1 MDYSGRVAE
10 IGVGMHE
17 PHGAKTLNELADY
30 WADTKPDHIG
40 YRFEG
45 RETSFSDFR
54 NTTVRLSRALRAAGI
69 RKGDR
74 IAWIG
79 KNSDRY
85 FTLLFAAARASAVTV
100 PIGWRLSPKEMA
112 FILEDAGAVAVVA
125 SPEFVEL
132 ARELAAGIPAIRWV
146 LASEQ
151 GCGIASP
158 EEFMAENINA
168 PELDTLPQPDDAL
181 VQLYTSGTTGNPK
194 GVVLTHDNFL
204 KNAGEELPDTPSWD
218 IWEEHEA
225 GLQVM
230 PIAHI
235 AGTGY
240 GIMPMNRGVSCN
252 IVAEFNPGEIL
263 DLIHSKQLT
272 RFFLVPAALQ
282 MLINDPKTE
291 QTDTSGVVQ
300 INYGASPMPLQLLRD
315 CMKAFPNAG
324 FCQFYGMTETTGTI
338 IVLEPDDHDPDGNE
352 KMRSAGRPLPG
363 IEVKIV
369 DETGNEVG
377 VREVGEIC
385 TRSNANMAHYWKQ
398 PEKTAETVDKDGWLR
413 TGDAAYRDTE
423 GYIYIHDRM
432 KDMIITGGE
441 NVYPAEVENAL
452 YEHPSVSEAAV
463 IGIPDEKWGEAVK
476 AIVVP
481 KPNQEIDEE
490 HVIGFVRE
498 RIAGFKAPKS
508 VDVIE
513 IMPRNASGKI
523 LRKDLRAPY
532 WAGKDRQVN

>member
-1 MDYSGRVAE
+1 MR
-10 IGVGMHE
+10 E
-17 PHGAKTLNELADY
+17 PHDATTLNELADY
-30 WADTKPDHIG
+30 WAGERPDHIG

-54 NTTVRLSRALRAAGI
+54 DDTVQLSRALRAAGI
-69 RKGDR
+69 EKDDR

-85 FTLLFAAARASAVTV
+85 FTLLFGAARAGAVTV
-100 PIGWRLSPKEMA
+100 PIGWRLAPAEMA
-112 FILEDAGAVAVVA
+112 YILKDSETVALVA
-125 SPEFVEL
+125 SPEFAEL
-132 ARELAAGIPAIRWV
+132 AQKLAAENPAIKWV
-146 LASEQ
+146 LASETD
-151 GCGIASP
+151 CGVASP
-158 EEFMAENINA
+158 EEFMAEHGDASELEALPA
-168 PELDTLPQPDDAL
+168 PQDSL

-194 GVVLTHDNFL
+194 GVVLSHGNFL
-204 KNAGEELPDTPSWD
+204 KNDGGNRPETPDWD
-218 IWEEHEA
+218 VWDDDEA

-240 GIMPMNRGVSCN
+240 GIAPLNHGVSCN
-252 IVAEFNPGEIL
+252 IVADFNAGEIL
-263 DLIHSKQLT
+263 DLIHNRQLT

-282 MLINDPKTE
+282 MLITDPKAAE
-291 QTDTSGVVQ
+291 TDTSGVVQ

-338 IVLEPDDHDPDGNE
+338 IVLPPEDHDPAGNE
-352 KMRSAGRPLPG
+352 RMRSAGKPLPG
-363 IEVKIV
+363 VEVRIV
-369 DETGNEVG
+369 DEHGKEVG

-385 TRSNANMAHYWKQ
+385 TRSNANMAQYFKQ
-398 PEKTAETVDKDGWLR
+398 PEKTAETVDDEGWLR
-413 TGDAAYRDTE
+413 TGDAAYRDE
-423 GYIYIHDRM
+423 DGYVYIHDRM

-452 YEHPSVSEAAV
+452 YEHPAVSEAAV

-476 AIVVP
+476 AIIVT
-481 KPNQEIDEE
+481 KPDQEIDEDQ
-490 HVIGFVRE
+490 VITFVRE
-498 RIAGFKAPKS
+498 RIAGFKTPKT
-508 VDVIE
+508 VDVIAA
-513 IMPRNASGKI
+513 MPRNASGKI

-532 WAGKDRQVN
+532 WEGKDRQVN

>member
-1 MDYSGRVAE
+1 
-10 IGVGMHE
+10 MHE
-17 PHGAKTLNELADY
+17 PHTARTLNQLADY

-45 RETSFSDFR
+45 RETSFADFR
-54 NTTVRLSRALRAAGI
+54 DTTVNLSRALRAAGI
-69 RKGDR
+69 GKGDR

-85 FTLLFAAARASAVTV
+85 FALLFGAARASAVTV
-100 PIGWRLSPKEMA
+100 PIGWRLAPKEMA
-112 FILEDAGAVAVVA
+112 FILEDSGAVALVA
-125 SPEFVEL
+125 TPEFAEL
-132 ARELAAGIPAIRWV
+132 AQQLADEIPAIQWV
-146 LASEQ
+146 LASEPG
-151 GCGIASP
+151 GCDIDSP
-158 EEFMAENINA
+158 EDFMAKYGDA
-168 PELDTLPQPDDAL
+168 PELEALPSSDDAL

-194 GVVLTHDNFL
+194 GVVLSHGNFFKDN
-204 KNAGEELPDTPSWD
+204 GEARREIPDWD
-218 IWEEHEA
+218 IWDEHEA

-240 GIMPMNRGVSCN
+240 GISPMNRGVSCN
-252 IVAEFNPGEIL
+252 IVAEFNPDEIL
-263 DLIHSKQLT
+263 DLIHHKQLT

-282 MLINDPKTE
+282 MLISVPKAQE
-291 QTDTSGVVQ
+291 IDTSGVVQ

-338 IVLEPDDHDPDGNE
+338 VVLPPEDHDPDGNE
-352 KMRSAGRPLPG
+352 RMRSAGKPVPG
-363 IEVKIV
+363 VEVKIV
-369 DETGNEVG
+369 DENGEEVG
-377 VREVGEIC
+377 VREVGEIV
-385 TRSNANMAHYWKQ
+385 TRSGSNMAHYFKQ
-398 PEKTAETVDKDGWLR
+398 PEKTAETVDADGWLY
-413 TGDAAYRDTE
+413 TGDAAYRDE
-423 GYIYIHDRM
+423 DGYIYIHDRM

-452 YEHPSVSEAAV
+452 YEHPAVSEAAV
-463 IGIPDEKWGEAVK
+463 IGVPDEKWGEAVK

-481 KPNQEIDEE
+481 KSDQAIDED
-490 HVIGFVRE
+490 HVIAFCRE
-498 RIAGFKAPKS
+498 RIAGFKTPKS

-513 IMPRNASGKI
+513 VMPRNASGKI

-532 WAGKDRQVN
+532 WEGKDRQVN

>member
-1 MDYSGRVAE
+1 
-10 IGVGMHE
+10 MHE
-17 PHGAKTLNELADY
+17 PHGAKTLNELAEY
-30 WADTKPDHIG
+30 WAETKPDHIG

-54 NTTVRLSRALRAAGI
+54 DTTVRLSRALKAAGI

-74 IAWIG
+74 IAWVG

-85 FTLLFAAARASAVTV
+85 FMLLFAAARAGAVTV
-100 PIGWRLSPKEMA
+100 PIGWRLAPKEMA

-125 SPEFVEL
+125 SPEFVQL
-132 ARELAAGIPAIRWV
+132 ARDLAADIPAIQWV

-158 EEFMAENINA
+158 EDFMAEHGDA
-168 PELDTLPQPDDAL
+168 PELETLPQPEDAL

-204 KNAGEELPDTPSWD
+204 KNAGSEQPEVPYWD
-218 IWEEHEA
+218 IWEDHEA

-240 GIMPMNRGVSCN
+240 GISPMNRGISCN
-252 IVAEFNPGEIL
+252 ILAEFDPGAIL
-263 DLIHSKQLT
+263 DLIHKKQLT

-282 MLINDPKTE
+282 MLINDPKAAE
-291 QTDTSGVVQ
+291 TDTSGVVQ

-315 CMKAFPNAG
+315 CMKVFPNAG

-338 IVLEPDDHDPDGNE
+338 VVLEPDDHDPEGNE

-363 IEVKIV
+363 VEVKIL

-377 VREVGEIC
+377 VGEVGEIC

-413 TGDAAYRDTE
+413 TGDAAYRDAD

-452 YEHPSVSEAAV
+452 YEHPAVSEAAV

-476 AIVVP
+476 AIVVS
-481 KPNQEIDEE
+481 KPNQEIDEK
-490 HVIGFVRE
+490 HVISFVRE
-498 RIAGFKAPKS
+498 RIAGFKTPKS
-508 VDVIE
+508 IDVID

-532 WAGKDRQVN
+532 WTGKERQVN

>member
-1 MDYSGRVAE
+1 
-10 IGVGMHE
+10 MHE
-17 PHGAKTLNELADY
+17 PHDAETLNELADY
-30 WADTKPDHIG
+30 WADRKPDHIG

-45 RETSFSDFR
+45 RETTFAEFR
-54 NTTVRLSRALRAAGI
+54 DTTVRLSRALRAAGI
-69 RKGDR
+69 GKGDR

-85 FTLLFAAARASAVTV
+85 FALLFGAARAGAVTV
-100 PIGWRLSPKEMA
+100 PIGWRLAPKEMA
-112 FILEDAGAVAVVA
+112 FILEDSGAVALVA
-125 SPEFVEL
+125 SPEFAEL
-132 ARELAAGIPAIRWV
+132 AQELAADIPAIQWV
-146 LASEQ
+146 LASEP
-151 GCGIASP
+151 GCGIDSP
-158 EEFMAENINA
+158 EDFMEKYGDA
-168 PELDTLPQPDDAL
+168 PELEELPKGSDPL

-194 GVVLTHDNFL
+194 GVVLTQGNFL
-204 KNAGEELPDTPSWD
+204 KNSDGNRPEIPHWDVWGED
-218 IWEEHEA
+218 EA

-230 PIAHI
+230 PVAHI

-240 GIMPMNRGVSCN
+240 GIAPLNRGVSCN

-263 DLIHSKQLT
+263 DLIHNRHLT

-282 MLINDPKTE
+282 MLITDPKAAE
-291 QTDTSGVVQ
+291 TDTSGVVQ

-338 IVLEPDDHDPDGNE
+338 VVLPPEDHDPEGNE
-352 KMRSAGRPLPG
+352 RMRSAGKPLPG

-369 DETGNEVG
+369 DENGEEVG

-385 TRSNANMAHYWKQ
+385 TRSNANMAHYFKQ
-398 PEKTAETVDKDGWLR
+398 PDKTAETVDDDGWLR
-413 TGDAAYRDTE
+413 TGDAAYRDE
-423 GYIYIHDRM
+423 DGYIYIHDRM

-452 YEHPSVSEAAV
+452 YEHPHVSEAAV

-481 KPNQEIDEE
+481 KPNQEVDEA
-490 HVIGFVRE
+490 HVISFVRE
-498 RIAGFKAPKS
+498 RIAGFKTPKS
-508 VDVIE
+508 VDVIAE
-513 IMPRNASGKI
+513 MPRNASGKI

-532 WAGKDRQVN
+532 WEGKDRQVN

>member
-1 MDYSGRVAE
+1 
-10 IGVGMHE
+10 MHE

-54 NTTVRLSRALRAAGI
+54 NNIANLSKALRASGI
-69 RKGDR
+69 SKDDR

-85 FTLLFAAARASAVTV
+85 FTLLFGAGRAGAVTV
-100 PIGWRLSPKEMA
+100 PIGWRLAPAEMA
-112 FILEDAGAVAVVA
+112 FILKDSEAVAVVA
-125 SPEFVEL
+125 SPEFADL
-132 ARELAAGIPAIRWV
+132 AKTLAADIPAIKWV

-151 GCGIASP
+151 GCEIEGP
-158 EEFMAENINA
+158 EEFMARHRDA
-168 PELDTLPQPDDAL
+168 PELDALPHHGDAL

-194 GVVLTHDNFL
+194 GVVLTQDNFM
-204 KNAGEELPDTPSWD
+204 KNADDNIQEEMPDWDVWGEG
-218 IWEEHEA
+218 EA

-240 GIMPMNRGVSCN
+240 GITPMNRGIPCN
-252 IVAEFNPGEIL
+252 IIAEFNSSEIL
-263 DLIHSKQLT
+263 DLVHNKQLT

-282 MLINDPKTE
+282 ILITDPKAKE
-291 QTDTSGVVQ
+291 IDTSGVLQ
-300 INYGASPMPLQLLRD
+300 ISYGASPMPLQLLRD

-324 FCQFYGMTETTGTI
+324 FVQIYGMTETTGTI
-338 IVLEPDDHDPDGNE
+338 VVLPPDDHDPEGNE
-352 KMRSAGRPLPG
+352 KMRSAGKPVPG
-363 IEVKIV
+363 VEVKII
-369 DETGNEVG
+369 DENGKELGVG
-377 VREVGEIC
+377 EVGEIC
-385 TRSNANMAHYWKQ
+385 TRSSANMVHYWKQ

-413 TGDAAYRDTE
+413 TGDAAYRDAD

-452 YEHPSVSEAAV
+452 YEHPAVSEAAV

-476 AIVVP
+476 AIIVP
-481 KPNQEIDEE
+481 KPGLKIDED
-490 HVIGFVRE
+490 HVISFVRE
-498 RIAGFKAPKS
+498 RIAGFKTPKS
-508 VDVIE
+508 IDVIE